1 MNFLIADTFTDSLA
15 RLSNDEQKQVKI
27 TAFDLQTNPD
37 SPGLSF
43 HKLDRARDKNFW
55 SVRVS
60 GDLRIIVHRT
70 EESLLICYADHHDK
84 AYEWAKRRKFSVHP
98 VTGAAQ
104 IVEIREKIEEIV
116 VPKYIET
123 EIPLTN
129 KTRGKLLFP
138 NIPDETLLGYG
149 VPEEWLADVQS
160 ADEDYLL
167 ALSEHLPS
175 EAMEALL
182 EIACGNTPDIRV
194 CALDKT
200 SFEHPDAKRRFRII
214 SNKEELARAMDL
226 PWEKWIVFLHPD
238 QSEIITK
245 NYSGP
250 ARVSGSAGT
259 GKTVV
264 ALHRAVWLARSNPDV
279 RVLLTTFTDVLA
291 NSLMYKRNQ
300 LLLQERDARL
310 AERID
315 VLSLESIALRL
326 YRARIGDVKMIT
338 QKEARSLIDSASAK
352 VPDHKFGKR
361 FLYSE
366 WDEIVDAYQ
375 IKDWAGYRD
384 VSRLGRK
391 TRLPEK
397 ARKLL
402 WAIYTRVIEDINSR
416 EALTLQALFSRLAEY
431 FADAGNRPFD
441 HIVVDEAQDI
451 SVQQLKFLSSLAGEG
466 ENALFFAGDLGQRI
480 FQQPFSWKSLG
491 VNVRGRS
498 KTLRVNYRTSHQI
511 RTYAD
516 RLLDPS
522 ISDLDGNT
530 ERRDDAVSVF
540 NGSEPTIIPF
550 EDEKSEQESVA
561 QWVDRHMSK
570 GIKPHEMSV
579 FVRSEDEIPR
589 AIQAMKLTRT
599 SFVILDQR
607 VEIKSDHVSIG
618 TMHLAKGLEFKVVA
632 VMACDEDILPSASR
646 IAAIGDDSD
655 LKEVYDTER
664 RLFYVACTRAREDLL
679 ITGVKPCSEFIED
692 MRGSDDS

>member
-1 MNFLIADTFTDSLA
+1 MNFLIADTFTDSLT

-27 TAFDLQTNPD
+27 TVFDLQTKSD

-43 HKLDRARDKNFW
+43 HRLDRARDKNFW

-60 GDLRIIVHRT
+60 GDLRIIVHKT
-70 EESLLICYADHHDK
+70 DESLLVCYAGHHDN
-84 AYEWAKRRKFSVHP
+84 AYEWAERRKFSVHP

-116 VPKYIET
+116 VPKYIEA
-123 EIPLTN
+123 EIPLTD
-129 KTRGKLLFP
+129 KAQGKLLFS
-138 NIPDETLLGYG
+138 NISDETLLGYG
-149 VPEEWLADVQS
+149 VPEEWLSDVRH

-167 ALSEHLPS
+167 SLNDHLPS

-182 EIACGNTPDIRV
+182 EVACGNFPLLHKLPEV
-194 CALDKT
+194 DKNRP
-200 SFEHPDAKRRFRII
+200 FEHPDAKRRFRII

-279 RVLLTTFTDVLA
+279 RILLTTFTDVLA
-291 NSLMYKRNQ
+291 NSLMHKRNQ
-300 LLLQERDARL
+300 LLLQERNAKL
-310 AERID
+310 SERID
-315 VLSLESIALRL
+315 VLSLEAVAARL
-326 YRARIGDVKMIT
+326 YRARIGDAKMIS
-338 QKEARSLIDSASAK
+338 KEEARSLIDSASAEA
-352 VPDHKFGKR
+352 PDHKFGKR

-375 IKDWAGYRD
+375 IKDWDGYRD
-384 VSRLGRK
+384 VARLGRK

-397 ARKLL
+397 VRKLL
-402 WAIYTRVIEDINSR
+402 WAIYAQVIEDINFR
-416 EALTLQALFSRLAEY
+416 GALTLSSLFSRLAEY
-431 FADAGNRPFD
+431 FAEAGNRPFD

-451 SVQQLKFLSSLAGEG
+451 SVQQLKFLSSLAGKS

-491 VNVRGRS
+491 VDVRGRS

-522 ISDLDGNT
+522 ISDLDGNI
-530 ERRDDAVSVF
+530 ERRDDAISVF
-540 NGSEPTIIPF
+540 NGPEPKIILY

-561 QWVDRHMSK
+561 QWINKYLSGGV
-570 GIKPHEMSV
+570 KPNEISI
-579 FVRSEDEIPR
+579 FVRSESEIPR
-589 AIQAMKLTRT
+589 AIQAVKLTHAP
-599 SFVILDQR
+599 FVILDQR
-607 VEIKSDHVSIG
+607 VETKSDNVSIG
-618 TMHLAKGLEFKVVA
+618 AMRLAKGLEFKAVA
-632 VMACDEDILPSASR
+632 VMACDEDILPLASR

-664 RLFYVACTRAREDLL
+664 HLFYVACTRAREDLL
-679 ITGVKPCSEFIED
+679 ITGVKPGSEFIED
-692 MRGSDDS
+692 M